1 MIDEILSDSPENMG
15 GVATTPAAD
24 HLFKVRDN
32 VKKLSQ
38 EDADLFHRKTAQIL
52 FVSQR
57 GRPDLRTAIS
67 FLTKRVQLS
76 SLPMKM
82 ITRN

>member
-1 MIDEILSDSPENMG
+1 MEEMIDEILSDAPENMG

-38 EDADLFHRKTAQIL
+38 ADADLFHRKTAQIL

-67 FLTKRVQLS
+67 FLTKRVQL
-76 SLPMKM
+76 LV
-82 ITRN
+82 